1 MKGNGQQPYT
11 DMSISSG
18 ELYQAKMNSG
28 IISTYGGCGP
38 LALIG
43 MFDCLS
49 RYRGYE
55 NLLLDPT
62 NENDRIQLAT
72 DVFSLTETTEIGL
85 PNGNKNTYMSPSG
98 FQQGAINVLVN
109 AGYNDSFNLLSIKNH
124 SQIKQSIDKGIPV
137 SIWTGLLGG
146 EGYLNLHWITLYG
159 YEEWT
164 VSDSQGNSEN
174 STLYLIR
181 SNYGENHDIYEYM
194 DADLIDWVFDVW
206 GAIIFEENFTEINIL
221 QSDYGFESQYFFY
234 EIQKQIIL
242 SNGYSF
248 NSTRLRT
255 GYVYSYDS
263 LGQQNGRYLVMSAN
277 RQNAGRAFLDYNFP
291 TSVRGVIFD
300 ISLWSSSEGLP
311 YQLSSIRLEMK
322 VNGIWV
328 NKKVFNILE
337 ISKDRTNRDV
347 YLLYFN
353 HPVSEIRFIVETAYP
368 SGSSNKGRVVLGD
381 LKILI

>member
-1 MKGNGQQPYT
+1 
-11 DMSISSG
+11 
-18 ELYQAKMNSG
+18 
-28 IISTYGGCGP
+28 
-38 LALIG
+38 
-43 MFDCLS
+43 
-49 RYRGYE
+49 
-55 NLLLDPT
+55 
-62 NENDRIQLAT
+62 
-72 DVFSLTETTEIGL
+72 
-85 PNGNKNTYMSPSG
+85 MSPLG

-109 AGYNDSFNLLSIKNH
+109 AGCNDSFNLLSTKNH

-255 GYVYSYDS
+255 GYVYSYDT

-311 YQLSSIRLEMK
+311 YQLSTIRLEMK